1 MFFLEN
7 LVQVLKVEMHLKL
20 QVQVIHEPSHFYEQL
35 LNRSVT
41 AKKVE
46 LIPLAQYYCTFSEP
60 SELSSLLCTLEL
72 DPRRLS
78 WSQGFKAISLQTL
91 I

>member
-7 LVQVLKVEMHLKL
+7 VDQLEVEMHLIL

-46 LIPLAQYYCTFSEP
+46 FIPLAQYYCTFSES

-72 DPRRLS
+72 DPRRLN
-78 WSQGFKAISLQTL
+78 WSQGFKATLLPTL